1 MKNIILVF
9 TFFICFT
16 QVKGQ
21 DYEEIKRIQDS
32 IFQSNVK
39 KTRINGVYIPKDLDE
54 AFQELTALSTEESQL
69 KFKNAQEEIV
79 ARKLHFGLGKWM
91 RVNWNFDEGSR
102 IVKVLRDYGLYHPD
116 DQVNFMLR
124 SYHRHLNN
132 KDQEIE
138 KRVEEYLNKRRQQ
151 LKASKLGG
159 EILESETR
167 PIPKE
172 K

>member
-1 MKNIILVF
+1 
-9 TFFICFT
+9 
-16 QVKGQ
+16 
-21 DYEEIKRIQDS
+21 
-32 IFQSNVK
+32 
-39 KTRINGVYIPKDLDE
+39 
-54 AFQELTALSTEESQL
+54 
-69 KFKNAQEEIV
+69 
-79 ARKLHFGLGKWM
+79 
-91 RVNWNFDEGSR
+91 
-102 IVKVLRDYGLYHPD
+102 
-116 DQVNFMLR
+116 MLR